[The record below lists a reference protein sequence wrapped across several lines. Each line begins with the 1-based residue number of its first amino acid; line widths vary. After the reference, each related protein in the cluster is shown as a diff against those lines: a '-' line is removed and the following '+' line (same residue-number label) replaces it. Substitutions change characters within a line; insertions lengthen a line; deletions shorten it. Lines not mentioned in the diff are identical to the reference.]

1 MMTGATPTQARTE
14 LLAVTRRL
22 DPFVLAPDDWQVQS
36 LVLLLRSLAVDLL
49 EAAGVSPDDARAALP
64 EL

>member
-1 MMTGATPTQARTE
+1 MTGATPTQARSE
-14 LLAVTRRL
+14 LWAVARSL

-49 EAAGVSPDDARAALP
+49 EAAGVSPEEARAALP
-64 EL
+64 EF